1 GRAGAGGGGGAP
13 PARVGAGGGGRGGGA
28 GGGRR
33 KQWEVVGGGG
43 GRLRGPRV
51 CARPG
56 DGRRGPAGPRS
67 PAGSRPSRPETSGVF
82 ARGSVPGGDPGQTL
96 RLGPGVAGDRVLV
109 DGEQP
114 PVLDDLTAVHE
125 GRGDRGRRAEDQG
138 GDRVGDGGVGEGVHP
153 PQHQVGQLAGL
164 QGADVV
170 RPAEDPGPA
179 VGAQPQ
185 GLTGGQ
191 GGLAVGA

>member
-1 GRAGAGGGGGAP
+1 GGGRRLRSPSGRLEGSGGGCGGGQGGGGGGAVAAGGQGAP
-13 PARVGAGGGGRGGGA
+13 PAGVAAGRAGRRGGT

-82 ARGSVPGGDPGQTL
+82 ARGSVPRADPGQTL
-96 RLGPGVAGDRVLV
+96 RLGPGVAGGRVVV

-114 PVLDDLTAVHE
+114 PVRDGLTAVHE
-125 GRGDRGRRAEDQG
+125 GRGARGRRAEDEG

-164 QGADVV
+164 QGADV
-170 RPAEDPGPA
+170 
-179 VGAQPQ
+179 
-185 GLTGGQ
+185 
-191 GGLAVGA
+191 